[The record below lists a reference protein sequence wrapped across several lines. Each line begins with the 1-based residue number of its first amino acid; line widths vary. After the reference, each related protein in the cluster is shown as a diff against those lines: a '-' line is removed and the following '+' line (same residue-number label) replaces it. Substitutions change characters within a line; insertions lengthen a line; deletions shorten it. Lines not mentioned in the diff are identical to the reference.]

1 MSNNRIGLAL
11 AGVLSA
17 LALLVGCAEQIE
29 GTAVPAAY
37 AVETFDDP
45 TELIVHAMEV
55 MFEWR
60 PGSDAST
67 ADAFARANPYL
78 SADLAAQTRSGP
90 DEGGAQWQ
98 KWADAKANAQV
109 EAVIAS
115 DEHPPDTADSVQ
127 RVVLIAV
134 TIVTPDGRPLDTYD
148 FTAWVSAGKTPQG
161 WRVDEIEV

>member
-1 MSNNRIGLAL
+1 MTKNRIGLVL
-11 AGVLSA
+11 AGALSA
-17 LALLVGCAEQIE
+17 LALLVGCAEQVE
-29 GTAVPAAY
+29 GTAVPAAD

-45 TELIVHAMEV
+45 TELILHAMEA

-60 PGSDAST
+60 PLSDAST

-78 SADLAAQTRSGP
+78 SADLAAQTRSRP

-98 KWADAKANAQV
+98 KWAAARATAQV

-115 DEHPPDTADSVQ
+115 DEHPPDTAPVSTCRPDRGDHRDAGRTPAGHARLHGVGLGGQDS
-127 RVVLIAV
+127 
-134 TIVTPDGRPLDTYD
+134 
-148 FTAWVSAGKTPQG
+148 QG